1 MKKSDVLG
9 YCAIDCEMV
18 ETIDCQNALARVS
31 IIDEQCNILLDQ
43 YVIPPGGEVVTYRTR
58 FSGITEKIIR
68 LHGIPFKKVQERVQS
83 ITDRYRIVGHTIK
96 NDLETLQLRP
106 KNPVIDIVDIEELRT
121 KFEAV
126 MEYDTGKEKIGL
138 KRLSAA
144 LLMRMIQESDS
155 GHSSVEDAI
164 ATMELF
170 KLVQTEW
177 ERRCPDLAGADL
189 MDDQFWPEDS
199 TDAESEDEDGDLIR
213 KSLEE
218 YSEEYI

>member
-96 NDLETLQLRP
+96 NDLETLQLKP
-106 KNPVIDIVDIEELRT
+106 KNPVIDIVDIEELRK

-126 MEYDTGKEKIGL
+126 MEYDTGKEKIGWVNFFFS
-138 KRLSAA
+138 K
-144 LLMRMIQESDS
+144 IQK
-155 GHSSVEDAI
+155 I
-164 ATMELF
+164 WIITN
-170 KLVQTEW
+170 
-177 ERRCPDLAGADL
+177 
-189 MDDQFWPEDS
+189 
-199 TDAESEDEDGDLIR
+199 
-213 KSLEE
+213 
-218 YSEEYI
+218 

>member
-1 MKKSDVLG
+1 M
-9 YCAIDCEMV
+9 
-18 ETIDCQNALARVS
+18 
-31 IIDEQCNILLDQ
+31 
-43 YVIPPGGEVVTYRTR
+43 
-58 FSGITEKIIR
+58 
-68 LHGIPFKKVQERVQS
+68 
-83 ITDRYRIVGHTIK
+83 
-96 NDLETLQLRP
+96 
-106 KNPVIDIVDIEELRT
+106 
-121 KFEAV
+121 
-126 MEYDTGKEKIGL
+126 
-138 KRLSAA
+138 SAA

-213 KSLEE
+213 KSREE

>member
-58 FSGITEKIIR
+58 YSGITEKIIR
-68 LHGIPFKKVQERVQS
+68 LHGIPFKKAQERVQS
-83 ITDRYRIVGHTIK
+83 ITDRYRIVGHTVK
-96 NDLETLQLRP
+96 NDLETLQLKP
-106 KNPVIDIVDIEELRT
+106 KNPVIDIVDIEELRK

-138 KRLSAA
+138 VFVV
-144 LLMRMIQESDS
+144 IFFCSDFYEF
-155 GHSSVEDAI
+155 HLD
-164 ATMELF
+164 
-170 KLVQTEW
+170 
-177 ERRCPDLAGADL
+177 
-189 MDDQFWPEDS
+189 
-199 TDAESEDEDGDLIR
+199 
-213 KSLEE
+213 
-218 YSEEYI
+218 